1 MWAFFFRVTFILQNL
16 SYGNN
21 TEEEQASLLHSV
33 NRQFQYI
40 MNKSKDVYFL
50 QTSELQKAI
59 HMWFALPQSNVTHVI
74 DKVTF

>member
-1 MWAFFFRVTFILQNL
+1 MVTIQKSKLV
-16 SYGNN
+16 YC
-21 TEEEQASLLHSV
+21 TSV

-50 QTSELQKAI
+50 QTGELQKAI
-59 HMWFALPQSNVTHVI
+59 QMWFALPQSNVTHLI